1 MPSRSAYPAL
11 AIKKNESEKDIMCQG
26 PNPIHF
32 QSRKESRLDRIK
44 VISHTHTHIQDA
56 VKKEK
61 KSQKSR
67 EKKSPFKS
75 LLIKAFK
82 ELSSASVV

>member
-61 KSQKSR
+61 KKPKKSR
-67 EKKSPFKS
+67 EEEPF
-75 LLIKAFK
+75 
-82 ELSSASVV
+82 